1 MSPLDC
7 PMSTLDTNAPETVP
21 DVVFVCIFV
30 PVGGSEPVTKLK
42 AVPDTV

>member
-30 PVGGSEPVTKLK
+30 PVGGSDPTAKLK